1 MIEGYQAETT
11 ETTSN
16 MATAKGQ
23 SQIFF
28 LNHHRDPVDGL
39 VERLRATGY
48 QVRETGSIVETH
60 RVLARHRPDLVV
72 LNPLVMQPAS
82 TELELLEELQRN
94 DNPVPVI
101 VLVDD
106 LESFHAA
113 NSGRISIRDFMAQPH
128 SPDEL
133 VHRVQLAL
141 LHRSKYLDLHERAQ
155 ELEGQVSIDFKTNL
169 ISERHFKSILTMEF
183 KRSQRHGNAVALL
196 LVDVDNFKAINDTTD
211 YAFGDDVLIQV
222 AAVLRKTIRA
232 TDYAARF
239 GGDEFVLLLPHT
251 TPAEAVQTAIRVRK
265 AVSGLIVESRGF
277 DAKVTVSIG
286 IGTFDGRATGSPE
299 ELRRHA
305 NKALQEAKQ
314 RGKNQVWLYSHASEA
329 ASGAGAGQV
338 TTRRSSDAS
347 SGGDTGSGTDA
358 GSGTAGNS
366 DAGSDSGSD
375 TGSGKTGDRAS
386 SQQ

>member
-1 MIEGYQAETT
+1 MIKGDQAATT

-23 SQIFF
+23 AQIFF

-39 VERLRATGY
+39 VDRLRTTGH
-48 QVRETGSIVETH
+48 QVKETGSIVETH
-60 RVLARHRPDLVV
+60 RLLAHHRPDLVV

-82 TELELLEELQRN
+82 TEMELLEELQR
-94 DNPVPVI
+94 DDSPVPVI
-101 VLVDD
+101 VLVED
-106 LESFHAA
+106 LQSFHAA
-113 NSGRISIRDFMAQPH
+113 NSTRIPILDFVARPH

-133 VHRVQLAL
+133 LHRVQLAL
-141 LHRSKYLDLHERAQ
+141 LHRSKHKDLYRRAQ

-183 KRSQRHGNAVALL
+183 KRSQRHGNALALL
-196 LVDVDNFKAINDTTD
+196 LVDVDNFKTINDTTD
-211 YAFGDDVLIQV
+211 YSFGDEVLVHV
-222 AAVLRKTIRA
+222 ATVLRNTIRA

-277 DAKVTVSIG
+277 ETKVTVSIG
-286 IGTFDGRATGSPE
+286 IGTFDGRASGSPE

-314 RGKNQVWLYSHASEA
+314 KGKNQVWLYSHASEGGT
-329 ASGAGAGQV
+329 S
-338 TTRRSSDAS
+338 RRSTDDE
-347 SGGDTGSGTDA
+347 GGKDPAPGTG
-358 GSGTAGNS
+358 
-366 DAGSDSGSD
+366 
-375 TGSGKTGDRAS
+375 KP
-386 SQQ
+386 

>member
-1 MIEGYQAETT
+1 MIKGYQAATT

-23 SQIFF
+23 AQIFF
-28 LNHHRDPVDGL
+28 LNHHRDPIDGL
-39 VERLRATGY
+39 VERLRATGH
-48 QVRETGSIVETH
+48 QVREIGSIVETH
-60 RVLARHRPDLVV
+60 RVLAHHRPDLVI

-82 TELELLEELQRN
+82 TELELLEELQRD

-113 NSGRISIRDFMAQPH
+113 NSTRISIRDFMAKPH
-128 SPDEL
+128 SPNEL

-141 LHRSKYLDLHERAQ
+141 LHRSKHLDLHQRAH

-183 KRSQRHGNAVALL
+183 KRSQRHGNALALL
-196 LVDVDNFKAINDTTD
+196 LVDVDDFKAINDTTD
-211 YAFGDDVLIQV
+211 YSFGDDVLIQV
-222 AAVLRKTIRA
+222 ATVLRNTIRA

-277 DAKVTVSIG
+277 DTRVTVSIG
-286 IGTFDGRATGSPE
+286 IGTFDGRAGGSPE

-305 NKALQEAKQ
+305 NKALQEAKH
-314 RGKNQVWLYSHASEA
+314 RGKNQVWLYSHASES
-329 ASGAGAGQV
+329 ASRDNSSASDSSASD
-338 TTRRSSDAS
+338 SSDSSGNSGNSAS
-347 SGGDTGSGTDA
+347 SGKA
-358 GSGTAGNS
+358 
-366 DAGSDSGSD
+366 
-375 TGSGKTGDRAS
+375 GDRAS